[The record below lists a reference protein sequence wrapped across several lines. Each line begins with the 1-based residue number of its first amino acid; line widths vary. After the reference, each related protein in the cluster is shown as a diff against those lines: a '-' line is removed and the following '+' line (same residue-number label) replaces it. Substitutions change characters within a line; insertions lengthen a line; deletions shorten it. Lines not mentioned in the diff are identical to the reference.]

1 MKCTF
6 VIWVL
11 DGSRRD
17 GCAIYRLITVYKPSF
32 ELSYEFLG
40 YKFKFDSFLN
50 TSYQHAYYLEG

>member
-6 VIWVL
+6 LIWEP
-11 DGSRRD
+11 DGN

-32 ELSYEFLG
+32 ELAYEFRG
-40 YKFKFDSFLN
+40 YKFKFDCFLN